1 MKLIILTEIISP
13 YRIPVFNALA
23 QQPEIDLRVIFFAET
38 DPSMRQWRVYRD
50 EARFSYEVLPSWR
63 RRFGKHNILVNT
75 NVAAALERAR
85 PDVILCGGYNY
96 LASWQALHWAKKN
109 DVPFMLWSESTAHDQ
124 RNTYSVVEN
133 LKQMFLN
140 DCSGFV
146 VPGKSA
152 FEYVSHMTGS
162 GNIFIAPNAVDNEL
176 FSARS
181 QAAAMNH
188 TRLRGQ
194 LGLPGRFFLY
204 VGRLVG
210 AKGVQDLLQ
219 AYAALEPELRQEVG
233 LVFAGDGP
241 LRAELEAEARS
252 IFPGSVHF
260 AGFVDRD
267 ELPGFYA
274 LSECLVLPTHS
285 DTWGMVVNEAM
296 ACGLPIV
303 CSRVAGCAADLVRSN
318 GILVDP
324 SSVSQLADA
333 LRKIAGDV
341 ELRAGMSA
349 ESRRLIQSYSPEC
362 CAAGIAA
369 AALAMMNSG
378 SDLSEPHLRND
389 VTVPPAYLT
398 R

>member
-1 MKLIILTEIISP
+1 MKLIVLTEIISP

-23 QQPEIDLRVIFFAET
+23 EHPEIDLRVIFLAET
-38 DPSMRQWRVYRD
+38 DPSMRQWRIYSD

-75 NVAAALERAR
+75 NVGTAMERAR

-109 DVPFMLWSESTAHDQ
+109 DVPFLLWSESTAHDQ

-140 DCSGFV
+140 DCRGFV

-152 FEYVSHMTGS
+152 FEYVSRMTQS
-162 GNIFIAPNAVDNEL
+162 HSIFIAPNAVDNKL
-176 FSARS
+176 FAARS
-181 QAAAMNH
+181 QAAATSH

-194 LGLPGRFFLY
+194 LGLPERFFLY
-204 VGRLVG
+204 VGRLVT
-210 AKGVQDLLQ
+210 AKGVQDLLH
-219 AYAALEPELRQEVG
+219 AYATLEPDLRQEVG

-260 AGFVDRD
+260 AGFIDRD
-267 ELPGFYA
+267 VLPGYYA
-274 LSECLVLPTHS
+274 LAECLVLPTHS

-296 ACGLPIV
+296 ACGLPII
-303 CSRVAGCAADLVRSN
+303 CSRVAGCATDLVRSN

-324 SSVSQLADA
+324 RNASELGAA
-333 LRKIAGDV
+333 LCKIAGDA
-341 ELRAGMSA
+341 ELRAEMSA
-349 ESRRLIQSYSPEC
+349 ESRRLIQNYSPEC
-362 CAAGIAA
+362 CARGIAQ
-369 AALAMMNSG
+369 AALTVMR
-378 SDLSEPHLRND
+378 SDSNHTSRSASISA
-389 VTVPPAYLT
+389 TM
-398 R
+398 

>member
-1 MKLIILTEIISP
+1 MKLVVLTEIISP
-13 YRIPVFNALA
+13 YRVPVFNALA
-23 QQPEIDLRVIFFAET
+23 EYPELDLRVVFLAET
-38 DPSMRQWRVYRD
+38 DPSMRQWRIYRD
-50 EARFSYEVLPSWR
+50 EAHFSYEVLPSWR

-75 NVAAALERAR
+75 NVVIALERAC

-109 DVPFMLWSESTAHDQ
+109 DVPFLLWSESTAHDQ
-124 RNTYSVVEN
+124 RNAYSVVEN

-152 FEYVSHMTGS
+152 FEYVSGMTRS
-162 GNIFIAPNAVDNEL
+162 ENVFVAPNAVDNEL
-176 FSARS
+176 FSVRS
-181 QAAAMNH
+181 QKAAKNS
-188 TRLRGQ
+188 RLRSQ
-194 LGLPGRFFLY
+194 LGLPERFLLY
-204 VGRLVG
+204 VGRLVR

-219 AYAALEPELRQEVG
+219 AYAALQPELRQEVG

-241 LRAELEAEARS
+241 LRAELEADARS

-267 ELPGFYA
+267 ELPGYYA
-274 LSECLVLPTHS
+274 LAECLVLPTHS

-303 CSRVAGCAADLVRSN
+303 CSRVAGCAADLVGSN

-324 SSVSQLADA
+324 GDISRLTASLCKISSDA
-333 LRKIAGDV
+333 
-341 ELRAGMSA
+341 ELRAKMSV
-349 ESRRLIQSYSPEC
+349 ESRRLIQNYSPDC
-362 CAAGIAA
+362 CARGIADA
-369 AALAMMNSG
+369 ATRMVTAQSSHRIRNTISAAM
-378 SDLSEPHLRND
+378 
-389 VTVPPAYLT
+389 
-398 R
+398 

>member
-1 MKLIILTEIISP
+1 MKLIVLTEIISP

-23 QQPEIDLRVIFFAET
+23 EHPEIDLRVIFLAET
-38 DPSMRQWRVYRD
+38 DPSMRQWRIYSD

-75 NVAAALERAR
+75 NVGTAMERAR

-109 DVPFMLWSESTAHDQ
+109 DVPFLLWSESTAHDQ

-133 LKQMFLN
+133 LKQIFLS

-152 FEYVSHMTGS
+152 FEYVSRMTQS
-162 GNIFIAPNAVDNEL
+162 ESIFIAPNAVDNKL
-176 FSARS
+176 FAARS
-181 QAAAMNH
+181 QAAATSH

-194 LGLPGRFFLY
+194 LGLPERFFLY

-210 AKGVQDLLQ
+210 PKGVQDLLH
-219 AYAALEPELRQEVG
+219 AYATLEPELRQEVG

-267 ELPGFYA
+267 ELGSYYA
-274 LSECLVLPTHS
+274 LAECLVLPTHS

-296 ACGLPIV
+296 ACGLPII
-303 CSRVAGCAADLVRSN
+303 CSRVAGCAADLVGSN

-324 SSVSQLADA
+324 GNASQLNAA
-333 LRKIAGDV
+333 WCKIANGA
-341 ELRAGMSA
+341 ELRAEMSA
-349 ESRRLIQSYSPEC
+349 ESRRSIQNYSPQC
-362 CAAGIAA
+362 CARGIAQ
-369 AALAMMNSG
+369 AALTVMSS
-378 SDLSEPHLRND
+378 SDHSIRSASISA
-389 VTVPPAYLT
+389 TM
-398 R
+398 